1 MQNEKNI
8 HHKKIVFLYS
18 VAYVKQYL
26 ELLADSLLKKNESR
40 DMLKDVLNKKEES
53 RIYLTKQLYL
63 LKILNKKLKNFNN
76 LCEFIVS
83 SNHLDWMI
91 NDFEINTFPWKHLFN
106 YAFLNL
112 QTLDQQHHKIGGI
125 INETL
130 VSSNT
135 TNLVNSLLSSKT
147 MIYDLND
154 FSINTHP
161 PVVNPGHETKHL
173 KLCEVMTKVLPSL
186 QGKNVIDSKT
196 VSLLNLLYNAKVF
209 QHKIQKSFIKSVKP
223 IDLEIFLYA
232 YKLALLCSRAK
243 PNSFYGGRSIYKRY

>member
-1 MQNEKNI
+1 MN
-8 HHKKIVFLYS
+8 
-18 VAYVKQYL
+18 
-26 ELLADSLLKKNESR
+26 
-40 DMLKDVLNKKEES
+40 
-53 RIYLTKQLYL
+53 
-63 LKILNKKLKNFNN
+63 
-76 LCEFIVS
+76 
-83 SNHLDWMI
+83 
-91 NDFEINTFPWKHLFN
+91 LFN

-112 QTLDQQHHKIGGI
+112 QTFDQHYHKIGGI

-130 VSSNT
+130 VNSNT
-135 TNLVNSLLSSKT
+135 TNLINSLSLSPKT
-147 MIYDLND
+147 IYDFYD
-154 FSINTHP
+154 YSINTHP
-161 PVVNPGHETKHL
+161 PVVNPGQETNHL